1 MGSSPISGILTI
13 ALSISKCSRNTCRSS
28 SFRLFF
34 QSFIMFV
41 SFGSQFYAK
50 AAPFVSAVT
59 QSSLYAARQILMD
72 LAGPKRKRIQTA
84 ADRRCIRWKKGKGCK
99 HSLCGLFMD
108 KYEVLRKYFG
118 YPDFR
123 EGQEILID
131 SILSGQDVLGI
142 MPTGAGKS
150 ICYQVPALLLS
161 GITLVI
167 SPLISLMKDQ
177 VQALNQAGIHAA
189 YINSSLSESQIS
201 KALRLASAGQY
212 KMIYVAPERLETYE
226 FLQFALRAEIAMVT
240 VDEAHCISQW
250 GQDFRPS
257 YLKIVQFI
265 RQLWK
270 RPVLSAFTATAT
282 EKVKDDIVCVLGL
295 NRPQVLVTGFDRK
308 NLYFAVETPR
318 KKDDYVMA
326 YVQEHREESGIIYCA
341 TRKNAD
347 QVCEHLKAQG
357 IAATKYHAGLGG
369 EERRQNQEAF
379 IYDQS
384 LVMVATN
391 AFGMGIDKSN
401 VRYVIHYNM
410 PQSLENYY
418 QEAGR
423 AGRDGERAECILLYH
438 AQDVAVNRYLIENKA
453 PDPERTRE
461 EIAQIRE
468 RDEERLQVMTYYCMT
483 TNCLREYILRY
494 FGEKIHMR
502 CENCSSCNREYEEVD
517 VTQAAQKIIACI
529 LDFHQRYGMNVISGT
544 LAGAN
549 RAKLRDYGAFEH
561 ETYASLREMS
571 EQQIKQIIHQML
583 ADGLLWVTN
592 DKYALLKVSQ
602 EADEVRRGV
611 RRVIWKQVKAETQ
624 KAAGGNTS
632 SRKMRK
638 SDILNSKGLELFERL
653 RILRTE
659 IAREESLPPYIIFSD
674 KTLVDMC
681 VKAPLEKQEMM
692 QVNGVG
698 ENKYARF
705 GERFLAA
712 VRDYT
717 GGVRE
722 KYYFGDAGELAAQ
735 ASAAQEG
742 RQKAVHRKRKVDF
755 YLTSEQAAQFPY
767 AEKYLA
773 AEIGE
778 RLNQLRDPETAKKTS
793 GAELLRKLQAMGYA
807 GQTYQDGMRRR
818 YVTEKGKAAG
828 LFIGPRISK
837 KGTEYEDI
845 YFNPQAQQMIVSM
858 VSGNGISE
866 QSEGRPVDPKLPE
879 TTAAWAFGTE
889 IAGQSDGWTTE
900 TGVQEYPGNWEEET
914 DLYLEDERSGWS
926 EEPDEYVPAD
936 WRSEYGF
943 I

>member
-1 MGSSPISGILTI
+1 M
-13 ALSISKCSRNTCRSS
+13 N
-28 SFRLFF
+28 
-34 QSFIMFV
+34 
-41 SFGSQFYAK
+41 
-50 AAPFVSAVT
+50 
-59 QSSLYAARQILMD
+59 
-72 LAGPKRKRIQTA
+72 
-84 ADRRCIRWKKGKGCK
+84 
-99 HSLCGLFMD
+99 
-108 KYEVLRKYFG
+108 KYEVLKKYFG

-201 KALRLASAGQY
+201 KALRLAAAGQY
-212 KMIYVAPERLETYE
+212 KIIYVAPERLETYE
-226 FLQFALRAEIAMVT
+226 FLQFALQAEISMLT

-282 EKVKDDIVCVLGL
+282 EKVKEDIVCVLGL
-295 NRPQVLVTGFDRK
+295 SNPQVLVTGFDRK

-318 KKDDYVMA
+318 KKDGYVME

-341 TRKNAD
+341 TRKNVD
-347 QVCEHLKAQG
+347 QVCERLKAQG

-379 IYDQS
+379 IYDQNP
-384 LVMVATN
+384 VMVATN

-423 AGRDGERAECILLYH
+423 AGRDGERAECILLYS
-438 AQDVAVNRYLIENKA
+438 AQDVAVNRYLIENKE

-468 RDEERLQVMTYYCMT
+468 RDEERLRIMTYYCT
-483 TNCLREYILRY
+483 TTGCLREYILRY
-494 FGEKIHMR
+494 FGERVRMR
-502 CENCSSCNREYEEVD
+502 CENCSNCNREYEEMD

-529 LDFHQRYGMNVISGT
+529 LDFRQRYGINVIAGI
-544 LAGAN
+544 LAGAS
-549 RAKLRDYGAFEH
+549 RAKLRECGAFEH
-561 ETYASLREMS
+561 ETYASLQEMS
-571 EQQIKQIIHQML
+571 EQRIKQIINLML
-583 ADGLLWVTN
+583 SEGLLFMTN
-592 DKYALLKVSQ
+592 DKYAVLKVPR
-602 EADEVRRGV
+602 EADEVCSGT
-611 RRVIWKQVKAETQ
+611 RRVILKQVKADTQ
-624 KAAGGNTS
+624 KAAGEHIS
-632 SRKMRK
+632 VPKMRK

-653 RILRTE
+653 RALRTE

-735 ASAAQEG
+735 DSGVQHAA
-742 RQKAVHRKRKVDF
+742 RNTAHKKRKVDF
-755 YLTSEQAAQFPY
+755 YLTVEQAAQFPY

-778 RLNQLRDPETAKKTS
+778 KLNQLRDPETVKKTS
-793 GAELLRKLQAMGYA
+793 GAELLRKMQAMDYA
-807 GQTYQDGMRRR
+807 GETYQDGIRRR
-818 YVTEKGKAAG
+818 YVTKKGIAAG
-828 LFIGPRISK
+828 LLIGPRISK

-845 YFNPQAQQMIVSM
+845 YFSLQAQKMIVSM
-858 VSGNGISE
+858 VTGDGMPQRSASDTYMQNHLMGGGAEPGPEINEDLTKWGTE
-866 QSEGRPVDPKLPE
+866 PGPE
-879 TTAAWAFGTE
+879 TDEDPTGWDDE
-889 IAGQSDGWTTE
+889 QDGF
-900 TGVQEYPGNWEEET
+900 
-914 DLYLEDERSGWS
+914 L
-926 EEPDEYVPAD
+926 PDD